1 MKSQRNGVKQETK
14 QLTFKKLSTE
24 ANSHM
29 DRRLHLGNC
38 AGSGGATSCVT
49 ILLLPPLHCSFCC
62 TEDSSKC
69 CCCSCFFGFCFRSIT
84 ASCCCCSLAA
94 ARIVQ
99 ARDGRLLLLTG
110 GVWVRAS
117 ASFREIGE
125 GEGCSRDM
133 AKEREI
139 ERVYVS

>member
-1 MKSQRNGVKQETK
+1 ME
-14 QLTFKKLSTE
+14 
-24 ANSHM
+24 
-29 DRRLHLGNC
+29 RRLHLGNC

-62 TEDSSKC
+62 TEDLSNC

-84 ASCCCCSLAA
+84 ACCCSLAA

-110 GVWVRAS
+110 GVWDWDWAWAS
-117 ASFREIGE
+117 SFRGVWASFWEIGE

-133 AKEREI
+133 VKEREI
-139 ERVYVS
+139 EKVYVS